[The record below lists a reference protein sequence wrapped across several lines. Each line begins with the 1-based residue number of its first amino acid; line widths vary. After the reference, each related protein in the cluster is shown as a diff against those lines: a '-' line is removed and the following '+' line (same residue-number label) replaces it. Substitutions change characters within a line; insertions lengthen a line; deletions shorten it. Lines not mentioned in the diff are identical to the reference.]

1 MPWQDWS
8 FGGAACASGGG
19 RVPSVPDD
27 RYRRITEIADPPVDD
42 WERQGALRVL
52 TRVARDLEREDSDA
66 VISRLGRLTQSQR
79 DAVAEAME
87 RILELGE

>member
-42 WERQGALRVL
+42 WERQGALREL

>member
-1 MPWQDWS
+1 MPEDR
-8 FGGAACASGGG
+8 FR
-19 RVPSVPDD
+19 RV
-27 RYRRITEIADPPVDD
+27 TEIADPPVDD
-42 WERQGALRVL
+42 WERQGALREL

-87 RILELGE
+87 RILELGEQ